1 MNTVIDLTKFCR
13 HTKRVGLFHSEDVKG
28 FIDVTFRLTIKE
40 RLAVW
45 GLEEK
50 DSGYTISLC
59 EHCMQK
65 GGKCDSSVSPVPSY
79 DLDIDGSRRGL
90 GFGAPEEGAIKA
102 Y

>member
-50 DSGYTISLC
+50 GSGYIISLC
-59 EHCMQK
+59 EHCVQK
-65 GGKCDSSVSPVPSY
+65 GGQCDRCVSPVPSY
-79 DLDIDGSRRGL
+79 SLDVDGSTRGL
-90 GFGAPEEGAIKA
+90 GLGAAEDGAIKA
-102 Y
+102 F